1 MQGEVGC
8 VLFRVDARSGAV
20 ILAEGVDA
28 ARLVAALPV
37 GGEGARVER
46 AERAVLRP
54 FRQEA
59 VEIGEGIAADLPFRL
74 GRGPGEERPMRRRRL
89 AGADLLPHQSRSAGC
104 RGGRGAR
111 RGPARRAPAGSRR
124 ARRDHGRRRRS
135 ARAQAIPSRR
145 SRPVPCRAWNRRRA
159 RHRPRAPR
167 TSRSRAGPC
176 TRPRASRRAPARCGA
191 SRHGFAES
199 RAAERAAAP
208 RRGCARRCAPPRCR
222 SNATRSRERGRLYR
236 S

>member
-74 GRGPGEERPMRRRRL
+74 GRGPGEERPMRRRGL
-89 AGADLLPHQSRSAGC
+89 AGADLLPH
-104 RGGRGAR
+104 
-111 RGPARRAPAGSRR
+111 
-124 ARRDHGRRRRS
+124 GRRRQDVEEGEALDAARPVERQPVAD
-135 ARAQAIPSRR
+135 ARAAIMADDGEAHVPERFHHGDHVPSHLALGIDGVRGIA
-145 SRPVPCRAWNRRRA
+145 RA
-159 RHRPRAPR
+159 APR

-208 RRGCARRCAPPRCR
+208 RRGCARRCAPHRYR
-222 SNATRSRERGRLYR
+222 SNASRSRERDRLYR